1 MPLNSKTG
9 FGGISTAPV
18 SAEDASGCGEQNPP
32 NGTSSHLC
40 SFYGIGRYAT
50 SEMVERGGIVEQKAD
65 FLAVSLL
72 AAVSVAVGLTSAS
85 YTDGLARPQSGESGN
100 LVSTIAD
107 ILGLDQAEVGDYLQ
121 GHRSEICYGAVVVRS
136 E

>member
-1 MPLNSKTG
+1 VPLNSKTG

-18 SAEDASGCGEQNPP
+18 SAEDASGCGEQNTPS
-32 NGTSSHLC
+32 GTSRRLC
-40 SFYGIGRYAT
+40 SFYRIGRYAG
-50 SEMVERGGIVEQKAD
+50 SVMVERGVSWNRRRISSQ
-65 FLAVSLL
+65 FLFWPLFPSR
-72 AAVSVAVGLTSAS
+72 SGLPARAIRWTRQAS
-85 YTDGLARPQSGESGN
+85 IRRKRQ